1 MNDAL
6 DRVAQ
11 AGRRAPEMGVRGAA
25 VPFPLRLGDT
35 ADRRHARHDALIG
48 NAGVG
53 TMMYDGMSG
62 MMMVGMGILCL
73 LVVVFLILG
82 VAALI
87 KYLFLGRGPDGR
99 RKDGDAS

>member
-1 MNDAL
+1 MRWPAIFADT
-6 DRVAQ
+6 
-11 AGRRAPEMGVRGAA
+11 GVTILVTLNA
-25 VPFPLRLGDT
+25 LRLLCW
-35 ADRRHARHDALIG
+35 AKSNLQIAVMELIC

-53 TMMYDGMSG
+53 PMMYDGMSG

-99 RKDGDAS
+99 RKDGEAS